1 MENNFKMEF
10 ISLSENESLARMV
23 AAAFASNLD
32 PTVEELAELKTA
44 VSEAVTNAIVHAY
57 PDTRGTVRLE
67 GRISANTVYITIS
80 DSGVGIDD
88 IERAR
93 EPLYTGK
100 PEQERS
106 GLGFSIMESFCD
118 SIEVTSRIGE
128 GTTVRLIK
136 RIGGKKGEE

>member
-1 MENNFKMEF
+1 MENNFNMEF
-10 ISLSENESLARMV
+10 VSLSENESLARIV
-23 AAAFASNLD
+23 SAAFASSLD

-57 PDTRGTVRLE
+57 PDTQGTVCLS
-67 GRISANTVYITIS
+67 GRISENTVYITIS

-118 SIEVTSRIGE
+118 DIEVTSRVGE

>member
-1 MENNFKMEF
+1 MENKFSMKF
-10 ISLSENESLARMV
+10 IGLSENEALARTV
-23 AAAFASNLD
+23 AAAFASTLD
-32 PTVEELAELKTA
+32 PTIEELAELKTA

-57 PDTRGTVRLE
+57 PNECGSVGLD
-67 GRISANTVYITIS
+67 GRISGDTVYITVT
-80 DSGVGIDD
+80 DSGVGIAD

-118 SIEVTSRIGE
+118 NIEVESEE
-128 GTTVRLIK
+128 GKGTAVTLIK
-136 RIGGKKGEE
+136 RMGGEQKEV

>member
-1 MENNFKMEF
+1 MENYFTMEF
-10 ISLSENESLARMV
+10 IGISENESLARLVV
-23 AAAFASNLD
+23 AAFVANLD

-57 PDTRGTVRLE
+57 PDYCGTVKME
-67 GRISANTVYITIS
+67 GKICGKTVYITII
-80 DSGVGIDD
+80 DRGVGIAD
-88 IERAR
+88 ISRAR

-118 SIEVTSRIGE
+118 EIEVDSFPGE
-128 GTTVRLIK
+128 GTSVRLIK
-136 RIGGKKGEE
+136 SIGGGRAE